1 MFEDDDSLPLRPEAA
16 DVECAATRDP
26 APAGAPPSATGR
38 RRAIRGLIVFA
49 LVILVIYYPAGMIL
63 THRINDDP
71 DFSPTAIEAPI
82 AGSAAVAM
90 TAALLRREVDG
101 AGWVANNP
109 FFYPSYALDNMPN
122 FQQGLRAAIFRFAIE
137 LTDQIGRTRGSSQAD
152 EDLETAAGEFKF
164 PGDIWVWD
172 PETSWLPQA
181 TSETRY
187 RRGIEHLERY
197 NARLAAGDAVFDTR
211 ADNLL
216 NTLDRF
222 AADLGS
228 ASAEIDQHVREHTGL
243 IDFAADDLFY
253 NVKGRLYGY
262 FMILN
267 QLEHDFASVIAER
280 QLEAAWANMLASLRI
295 AATVDPWVVVNG
307 APDSQILPNHL
318 VAQGFYLL
326 RGRTQLREITNILLK

>member
-1 MFEDDDSLPLRPEAA
+1 MFEDEDSLPLRPEAA
-16 DVECAATRDP
+16 DVEGAATRNP

-38 RRAIRGLIVFA
+38 RRAIRGLVIFIFVA
-49 LVILVIYYPAGMIL
+49 LAVYYPAGMML
-63 THRINDDP
+63 AHQINDNP
-71 DFSPTAIEAPI
+71 DFSPAATDAP
-82 AGSAAVAM
+82 AGGSAAVAM
-90 TAALLRREVDG
+90 TAALLKREVDD

-109 FFYPSYALDNMPN
+109 FFYPSWALDNMPN

-181 TSETRY
+181 TSEARY
-187 RRGIEHLERY
+187 RRGIEHLEGY

-228 ASAEIDQHVREHTGL
+228 ASAEIDQHVKDHTGF
-243 IDFAADDLFY
+243 IDLDADDLFY

-262 FMILN
+262 FMILS
-267 QLEHDFASVIAER
+267 QLEHDFANVIAER
-280 QLEAAWANMLASLRI
+280 QLEAVWANMLASLRT

-307 APDSQILPNHL
+307 APDSQILPSHL

>member
-1 MFEDDDSLPLRPEAA
+1 MFEDEDSLPLRPEAA
-16 DVECAATRDP
+16 DVEGAATRNP

-38 RRAIRGLIVFA
+38 RRAIRGLVIFIFVA
-49 LVILVIYYPAGMIL
+49 LAVYYPAGMML
-63 THRINDDP
+63 AHQINDNP
-71 DFSPTAIEAPI
+71 DFSPAATDAP
-82 AGSAAVAM
+82 AGGSAAVAM
-90 TAALLRREVDG
+90 TAALLKREVDD

-109 FFYPSYALDNMPN
+109 FFYPSWALDNMPN

-181 TSETRY
+181 TSEARY

-228 ASAEIDQHVREHTGL
+228 ASAEIDQHVKDHTGF
-243 IDFAADDLFY
+243 IDLDADDLFY

-262 FMILN
+262 FMILS
-267 QLEHDFASVIAER
+267 QLEHDFANVIAER
-280 QLEAAWANMLASLRI
+280 QLEAVWANMLASLRT

-307 APDSQILPNHL
+307 APDSQILPSHL